1 MMGILGADPFD
12 GRWESHDEM
21 SGALGAVDV
30 LVQAEV
36 QRREDARAQRD
47 WAEADAIR
55 DRLKEAGIEVTDTSD
70 GPQWAL
76 LDGYSKEWLVTHRA
90 GGRFAKQ
97 SRRRGRRSGPAG
109 AAGP

>member
-1 MMGILGADPFD
+1 
-12 GRWESHDEM
+12 
-21 SGALGAVDV
+21 
-30 LVQAEV
+30 VQAEV

-76 LDGYSKEWLVTHRA
+76 LDGYSK
-90 GGRFAKQ
+90 
-97 SRRRGRRSGPAG
+97 
-109 AAGP
+109 